1 MTLLRKIKNNI
12 LKHFNERKV
21 VVYKHYSHTD
31 DLERVEV
38 YCYADDYNYDMKKF
52 KENYLHEWE
61 RYLNMTKYRLGLE
74 KGVWIEV
81 FEGGFDIED
90 MVRIKK
96 EFYTK

>member
-1 MTLLRKIKNNI
+1 MILLRKFKNNL
-12 LKHFNERKV
+12 LKHFNNRKI
-21 VVYKHYSHTD
+21 VVYKHYNYMD

-38 YCYADDYNYDMKKF
+38 YYYSDDFNYDMKKF

-61 RYLNMTKYRLGLE
+61 RYLSMTKYRLGLG
-74 KGVWIEV
+74 KGVWVEV
-81 FEGGFDIED
+81 FEGGFDLDD